1 MIKAIALD
9 DEPLALKIIENF
21 CKDSEH
27 VQLEKTFSKPNDA
40 LKYINNFPVD
50 LLFLDI
56 QMPSISGIDFFKSID
71 KEIMVIF
78 TTAFSEYAVEGFNL
92 NAVDFLLKPFTLDRF
107 QQAVNKAWE
116 FYSYTNS
123 SEKTKQPYLF
133 IRADY
138 SLVKI
143 KLTDIIYLE
152 GLNDYVKFH
161 LDGQKPVVARITL
174 KNLSERLSS
183 ADFVR
188 IHRSYIVPVNRI
200 SHIRNRMIYIH
211 VEDRMIELPIGRSY
225 EDDVYRIFEP

>member
-21 CKDSEH
+21 CSESDQ
-27 VQLEKTFSKPNDA
+27 VSLEKTFSKPNDA

-50 LLFLDI
+50 LIFLDI

-71 KEIMVIF
+71 KEVMVIF

-92 NAVDFLLKPFTLDRF
+92 NAVDFLLKPFTLERF
-107 QQAVNKAWE
+107 QQAVAKAYE
-116 FYSYTNS
+116 FYNYTNS
-123 SEKTKQPYLF
+123 TEKTKQPYIF

-161 LDGQKPVVARITL
+161 LENQKPVVARITL

-183 ADFVR
+183 ADFIRV
-188 IHRSYIVPVNRI
+188 HRSYIIPVTRI
-200 SHIRNRMIYIH
+200 SHIRNRMIFIH
-211 VEDRMIELPIGRSY
+211 AEDKMIELPIGRSY
-225 EDDVYRIFEP
+225 EDEVYKIFN

>member
-21 CKDSEH
+21 CSESQGI
-27 VQLEKTFSKPNDA
+27 QLEKTFSKPNDA
-40 LKYINNFPVD
+40 AKYINNFPVD

-56 QMPSISGIDFFKSID
+56 QMPSISGIDFFKSIEKD
-71 KEIMVIF
+71 IMVIF
-78 TTAFSEYAVEGFNL
+78 TTAYSEYAVEGFNL
-92 NAVDFLLKPFTLDRF
+92 NAVDFLLKPFTIERF
-107 QQAVNKAWE
+107 QQALAKAQE
-116 FYSYTNS
+116 FYTYTNS
-123 SEKTKQPYLF
+123 AEKTKQPYIF

-143 KLTDIIYLE
+143 KLTDINYLE

-161 LDGQKPVVARITL
+161 LDGQRPVVARITL

-183 ADFVR
+183 TDFIRV
-188 IHRSYIVPVNRI
+188 HRSYIIPVSRI

-211 VEDRMIELPIGRSY
+211 SDDKMIELPIGRSY
-225 EDDVYRIFEP
+225 EEEVHKLFNL